1 MTHALLIYNAML
13 LDESTDTPGAVLSVD
28 GKIRSVFNGY
38 FTNANTVSSMAKAV
52 LLEDGYSDDCTLE
65 LFDAAGLTLTPAF
78 IDMHVHL
85 RYPGQPLKEDL
96 ESGTHACASGGFGT
110 ICAMPNTNPVVSS
123 KEQAGAIMNEA
134 KQLGYTNVIQVVS
147 ITKDFEGKD
156 ISHID
161 ELDPARTPVISED
174 GREVASSEVMLNAME
189 KAARKGLI
197 VACHC
202 EDPELAAMAKPFR
215 QHGLKT
221 LKENN
226 IPLDPL
232 KIHEIGNVP
241 FDVSESIRDD
251 FMNANELLRTA
262 EDTLTQRNIAL
273 AELAHA
279 KVHLCH
285 VSTELSIDYVRQ
297 AKKRGYTN
305 ISCEVTPHHICCSA
319 YDWKEMLAIV
329 NPPIRS
335 IEDNK
340 AIIEGIKDGTVDCIS
355 TDHAPHTQEDKE
367 GGSPGFTG
375 IELSY
380 AACHTD
386 LVCTKQISARKL
398 SQLMSAN
405 PARIM
410 GLNKGLL
417 RQNYDADFTIVD
429 PELQWKV
436 DPNLFYSKGKWTP
449 FTGRTLT
456 GKVRALFLNGR
467 MVIEQ

>member
-232 KIHEIGNVP
+232 KIHEIGEVP
-241 FDVSESIRDD
+241 SDVSESIRDD

-329 NPPIRS
+329 NPHSFPTRRS
-335 IEDNK
+335 SDLLTHRKTKK
-340 AIIEGIKDGTVDCIS
+340 AEVLVLQELNFLML
-355 TDHAPHTQEDKE
+355 HVTQTWYAQNRFQPENFHNLCRQILPASWVLTK
-367 GGSPGFTG
+367 GF
-375 IELSY
+375 S
-380 AACHTD
+380 
-386 LVCTKQISARKL
+386 
-398 SQLMSAN
+398 
-405 PARIM
+405 ARIM
-410 GLNKGLL
+410 M
-417 RQNYDADFTIVD
+417 
-429 PELQWKV
+429 
-436 DPNLFYSKGKWTP
+436 
-449 FTGRTLT
+449 RTLQLWILNFS
-456 GKVRALFLNGR
+456 GKLIQVFSIQKESGPRLQAAHLLERFVLYS
-467 MVIEQ
+467 

>member
-28 GKIRSVFNGY
+28 GKIRSIFNGY
-38 FTNANTVSSMAKAV
+38 FTNANTVSAMAKAV
-52 LLEDGYSDDCTLE
+52 LLEDGYSEDCTLE

-85 RYPGQPLKEDL
+85 RYPGQSQKEDL
-96 ESGTHACASGGFGT
+96 ETGTHACASGGFGT
-110 ICAMPNTNPVVSS
+110 ICAMPNTAPVVSS
-123 KEQAGAIMNEA
+123 KEQACTIMNEA

-147 ITKDFEGKD
+147 ITKDFKGQD

-161 ELDPARTPVISED
+161 ELDVSRTPVISED
-174 GREVASSEVMLNAME
+174 GREVASSKIMLDAME
-189 KAARKGLI
+189 KAAKKGLV

-202 EDPELAAMAKPFR
+202 EDPELAAMARPFR
-215 QHGLKT
+215 QHALETIK
-221 LKENN
+221 KNN

-232 KIHEIGNVP
+232 KLSEIG
-241 FDVSESIRDD
+241 SISTEISDSIYSD

-262 EDTLTQRNIAL
+262 EDTLTERNIAL

-279 KVHLCH
+279 KIHLCH
-285 VSTELSIDYVRQ
+285 VSTEHSIDYVRQ
-297 AKKRGYTN
+297 AKKRGYTKV
-305 ISCEVTPHHICCSA
+305 SCEVTPHHICCSA

-367 GGSPGFTG
+367 NGAPGFTG
-375 IELSY
+375 IEVSY

-386 LVCTKQISARKL
+386 LVCTKQITEKKL

-405 PARIM
+405 PARIL
-410 GLNKGLL
+410 GLKKGLL

-429 PELQWKV
+429 SELQWKV
-436 DPNLFYSKGKWTP
+436 DPSLFYSKGKWTP
-449 FTGRTLT
+449 FAGRVLS

-467 MVIEQ
+467 MVLEQ